1 MLYDNKYCNRGFK
14 NFENITFLP
23 IIYKRL
29 TTIPKTE
36 WVKKCARKKKAINSN
51 KFD

>member
-36 WVKKCARKKKAINSN
+36 WVKKCEQKKKAINSN